1 MSKSARKHRPLK
13 KPHKPH
19 HESTS
24 ASRFNIKSPVVAI
37 IITAILAAI
46 PFSMGKYIEFGTPG
60 AFDSASN
67 VYSAKHILEGAKI
80 GVDTRPSAAL
90 GTLLVN
96 ILGVELFGFNE
107 FGPKFMQMIFQAAA
121 LIVMFIAM
129 RRLFG
134 TLSASIGVIVASIY
148 LSSPIM
154 AKFGN
159 VKDQFMIS
167 LMVLGISCYVLYI
180 LSKKFWLALLSG
192 AFLAWA
198 PLFKETGY
206 SASVA
211 VGLFIIA
218 QLVLRHTSLKKTGF
232 NIVLLF
238 AGAAISLV
246 PAFVWILAYQ
256 PKAKLPHEMAFKT
269 VFSALFGSQKTTPQ
283 QETISPAAADKE
295 QATESFWL
303 KFLPAGYIRGSW
315 SVMTESDKKELFHRV
330 MRYYWLLI
338 LPIALACG
346 AIIAR
351 LIRLILQ
358 MLKKLPAESVNN
370 YEKFV
375 LLLAIWWM
383 LDMIFIVGSPRSYEQ
398 YYLPLNAS
406 GAMLGGYLIALY
418 DDKRKSSPN
427 KLAWT
432 GVGAFAIFLMIIA
445 SWHIFFGIS
454 HSPYSGT
461 KYPSKQRGYFTRIE
475 EVSKIKQSH
484 GLYPWE
490 QVGDYIKNNSKSEDV
505 IFVWGW
511 YPGIYV
517 RAQRLSSAPKAF
529 EGTMHTLT
537 PEQLSERINEI
548 LEGFK
553 KQPPK
558 FIVDSRKNEFP
569 PTTPPLELWPG
580 IQNGLLLLTNRPA
593 DQEQLWRNLLR
604 TFDVQPEDLT
614 REGLL
619 RSDRPDG
626 IRRYDAAYTKAL
638 RAKTGLDEAQRYEAM
653 KPFRNYVMDNYQI
666 VRMFGQHVLFK
677 LKNNRNHSNAAKKV
691 KN

>member
-1 MSKSARKHRPLK
+1 MSKPARRRKPVK
-13 KPHKPH
+13 KLHKPH
-19 HESTS
+19 HEPKP
-24 ASRFNIKSPVVAI
+24 ASKFNLKSPAVAI
-37 IITAILAAI
+37 IITAILVAI
-46 PFSMGKYIEFGTPG
+46 PFFMGKYIEFSTPG

-80 GVDTRPSAAL
+80 NVDERPSAAL

-96 ILGVELFGFNE
+96 MLGVKLFGFNE

-167 LMVLGISCYVLYI
+167 LMVLGISCFVLYI
-180 LSKKFWLALLSG
+180 LNNKFWLALLSG

-218 QLVLRHTSLKKTGF
+218 QLVLRNTSLKKTGF
-232 NIVLLF
+232 NIVLLA
-238 AGAAISLV
+238 AGAAISLA
-246 PAFVWILAYQ
+246 PAFIWILTSQ
-256 PKAKLPHEMAFKT
+256 PRARLPHETAFKT
-269 VFSALFGSQKTTPQ
+269 VFSALAGSQKTEPQ
-283 QETISPAAADKE
+283 QEAISPEAVEKEPAA
-295 QATESFWL
+295 ESFWL

-315 SVMTESDKKELFHRV
+315 SVMTERDKEELFHRV

-351 LIRLILQ
+351 LVRLILQ
-358 MLKKLPAESVNN
+358 ILKKLPAESVKN

-383 LDMIFIVGSPRSYEQ
+383 LDMIFVVGSPRSYEQ

-418 DDKRKSSPN
+418 DDKRKASPN
-427 KLAWT
+427 KPAWAGIGALA
-432 GVGAFAIFLMIIA
+432 ILLMIIA
-445 SWHIFFGIS
+445 SAHVFFGIS
-454 HSPYSGT
+454 HSPYSGAE
-461 KYPSKQRGYFTRIE
+461 YPSRQRGYFTRIAE
-475 EVSKIKQSH
+475 ISKIKQSH

-490 QVGDYIKNNSKSEDV
+490 QVGDYIRNNSEPQDV

-548 LEGFK
+548 LEGFE

-558 FIVDSRKNEFP
+558 FIADSRKNEFP
-569 PTTPPLELWPG
+569 PTTPPLELWPS

-593 DQEQLWRNLLR
+593 DREQLWRTLLR
-604 TFDVQPEDLT
+604 TFDVQPDDLT

-619 RSDRPDG
+619 RSDRPESV
-626 IRRYDAAYTKAL
+626 RRYDAAYAKAL
-638 RAKTGLDEAQRYEAM
+638 RTKIGLEEAQRYEAM
-653 KPFRNYVMDNYQI
+653 KPLRDFVMNNYQI

-677 LKNNRNHSNAAKKV
+677 LKEN
-691 KN
+691 

>member
-1 MSKSARKHRPLK
+1 MSKSARKHIPAR
-13 KPHKPH
+13 KPRKPH
-19 HESTS
+19 HKPKP
-24 ASRFNIKSPVVAI
+24 APKFNIKSPVFAI
-37 IITAILAAI
+37 IVTVVLAAI
-46 PFSMGKYIEFGTPG
+46 PFCMGKYIEFNSPG

-67 VYSAKHILEGAKI
+67 VYSAEHILKGAKI
-80 GVDTRPSAAL
+80 GVDERPSAAL

-96 ILGVELFGFNE
+96 MLGVKLFGFNE
-107 FGPKFMQMIFQAAA
+107 FGPKFIQMIFQAAA
-121 LIVMFIAM
+121 LIVMFIVM

-167 LMVLGISCYVLYI
+167 LMVLGISCFILYI
-180 LSKKFWLALLSG
+180 LNNKSWLALLSG
-192 AFLAWA
+192 ASLAWA

-218 QLVLRHTSLKKTGF
+218 QLALRHTSLKKTGI

-238 AGAAISLV
+238 AGAAISLA
-246 PAFVWILAYQ
+246 PACIWILAYQ
-256 PKAKLPHEMAFKT
+256 PKAKLPHEMAFRT
-269 VFSALFGSQKTTPQ
+269 VFSALFGNQKTVSQ
-283 QETISPAAADKE
+283 QEAINPETAEKEPATK
-295 QATESFWL
+295 SFWL
-303 KFLPAGYIRGSW
+303 KFLPAGYVRGSW
-315 SVMTESDKKELFHRV
+315 SVMTKSDKKELFHRV

-338 LPIALACG
+338 LPIALASG

-358 MLKKLPAESVNN
+358 MLKKLPSESVKN

-375 LLLAIWWM
+375 LLLTIWWM
-383 LDMIFIVGSPRSYEQ
+383 LDMLFVIGSPRSYEQ

-418 DDKRKSSPN
+418 DDKRKTAPN
-427 KLAWT
+427 KPAWT
-432 GVGAFAIFLMIIA
+432 GIGAFAVLLMIIA

-461 KYPSKQRGYFTRIE
+461 KYPVKQRGYFTRIQE
-475 EVSKIKQSH
+475 ILRLRRNHDQ
-484 GLYPWE
+484 YAWE
-490 QVGDYIKNNSKSEDV
+490 QVGDYIRNNSGLQDV
-505 IFVWGW
+505 IYVWGW
-511 YPGIYV
+511 FPGIYV

-537 PEQLSERINEI
+537 SEQLSGRINEI

-553 KQPPK
+553 KKPPK

-569 PTTPPLELWPG
+569 PTTPPLELWPS
-580 IQNGLLLLTNRPA
+580 IQNGLLLLTNLPA
-593 DQEQLWRNLLR
+593 DREQLWRTLLR
-604 TFDVQPEDLT
+604 TFDVHPDDLT
-614 REGLL
+614 REGFLS
-619 RSDRPDG
+619 SDKPDS
-626 IRRYDAAYTKAL
+626 IRRYDAAYAKAL
-638 RAKTGLDEAQRYEAM
+638 SIKINSTEAQRYKAM
-653 KPFRNYVMDNYQI
+653 KPFREYVMNNYKI
-666 VRMFGQHVLFK
+666 VRTFGQHVLFQHK
-677 LKNNRNHSNAAKKV
+677 
-691 KN
+691 